1 MRTIITILTL
11 LTFSA
16 TIQADESEKR
26 AVKAIETVMMMK
38 ADEKI
43 LKPIKKILI
52 KKGKKIA
59 KKFETKPTPT
69 IKAIAGLLQVARK
82 IAEPT
87 LDVKTEE
94 GKLKIKLLEF
104 KQLRLNYNSD
114 NSNLKLNFET
124 DLKKTTLGLK
134 MSF

>member
-1 MRTIITILTL
+1 MKTILTIAIL
-11 LTFSA
+11 IFSTSTMA
-16 TIQADESEKR
+16 GNSEKR
-26 AVKAIETVMMMK
+26 AIKAIETVVMQK
-38 ADEKI
+38 VTEKVAN
-43 LKPIKKILI
+43 PIKKILI